1 MLTKECKLYLKG
13 RLEEG
18 RSTLDAK
25 VIFVHLLTPQRKDSA
40 GGGRNLLYSRSY
52 FSEPGV
58 QTGVMIGAEGRVLS
72 STFSFGNSY

>member
-40 GGGRNLLYSRSY
+40 GGEKSS
-52 FSEPGV
+52 
-58 QTGVMIGAEGRVLS
+58 VL
-72 STFSFGNSY
+72 T